1 MSDTDPQTAAAKVL
15 WHFAMSLDGFAAGP
29 NHQMDW
35 MSGVSF
41 RRGPVVEYV
50 TTTGAVLGEGI
61 RLYDNPGADPIRLDR
76 VDAGDPIAA
85 VNVRCRPRSP
95 AATDS

>member
-29 NHQMDW
+29 NHEMDW

-41 RRGPVVEYV
+41 PGLVE
-50 TTTGAVLGEGI
+50 E
-61 RLYDNPGADPIRLDR
+61 
-76 VDAGDPIAA
+76 
-85 VNVRCRPRSP
+85 
-95 AATDS
+95 